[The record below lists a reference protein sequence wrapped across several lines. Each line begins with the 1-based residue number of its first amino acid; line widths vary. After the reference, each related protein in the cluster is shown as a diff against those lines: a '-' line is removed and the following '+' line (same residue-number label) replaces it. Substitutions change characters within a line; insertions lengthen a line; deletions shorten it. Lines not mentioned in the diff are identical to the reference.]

1 MASLAKVIPTPWMP
15 NVHRQAHP
23 RSMKLLK
30 SSSMSQVLSFPRTH
44 QHHIHSLICCTK
56 STPWEPSPVT
66 YATTGDTTGEFLSSS
81 PSANLFETLNSDGAA
96 EEEEPATETKELTDS
111 RPQER
116 SSSRFQFLKWP
127 LWILGPAL
135 LLATGMVPT
144 LWLPLSSVFVGPN
157 VASLLSL
164 IGLDSIYNLGV
175 TLYLLMAD
183 SCARSGILPKA
194 CNSQPPVGYKF
205 WNMVSA
211 ISGFAIPLVML
222 VWSEKGMVQPQIP
235 MFSFAILM
243 GPYLLL
249 LSVQLLT
256 EMLTWNWQSPVW
268 LVTPVVYESYR
279 VLQLMRGLKLATE
292 LNSPMWMLNMIRWL
306 VSGWILILGV
316 QLMSVAWFAGY
327 ASRTQQQQQQ
337 QQKLSSATNL
347 NPG

>member
-1 MASLAKVIPTPWMP
+1 MVSLAKVIPTPWITD
-15 NVHRQAHP
+15 VHRQAHP
-23 RSMKLLK
+23 RTLKLLK
-30 SSSMSQVLSFPRTH
+30 CSSMCHVLSFPRIH
-44 QHHIHSLICCTK
+44 QHHSLICCTK
-56 STPWEPSPVT
+56 STPWEPSPVS
-66 YATTGDTTGEFLSSS
+66 YATTGDRSDDFLSSS
-81 PSANLFETLNSDGAA
+81 PSANLFETLNSDGTA
-96 EEEEPATETKELTDS
+96 EQPVTISKELSDS
-111 RPQER
+111 KPQEG
-116 SSSRFQFLKWP
+116 STLQFLKWP
-127 LWILGPAL
+127 LWILGPAI

-157 VASLLSL
+157 IASLLSL

-194 CNSQPPVGYKF
+194 CNSQPPSGYKF

-222 VWSEKGMVQPQIP
+222 VWSERGLIQPQFP

-249 LSVQLLT
+249 LSVQILT

-279 VLQLMRGLKLATE
+279 VLQLMRGLKLANE
-292 LNSPMWMLNMIRWL
+292 LNSPIWMLNLIRWL

-327 ASRTQQQQQQ
+327 ASRTQQQQQ
-337 QQKLSSATNL
+337 KLRSSV
-347 NPG
+347 NPGW